1 MMQHSNWWGEV
12 MPMLI
17 IRHKIKDYAT
27 FKKTF
32 DGHKTAQT
40 AAGLSNPRIYRSAD
54 NPDET
59 VILFD
64 AQDIAKAKAFGAS
77 PDLKSAMAAA
87 GVIDKPDVYF
97 LNPAD

>member
-1 MMQHSNWWGEV
+1 

-17 IRHKIKDYAT
+17 IRHTIKDYAM

-32 DGHKTAQT
+32 DGHKAAQT

-54 NPDET
+54 NPNET

-64 AQDIAKAKAFGAS
+64 AQDVAKAKAFGAS
-77 PDLKSAMAAA
+77 PDLKSAMTAA
-87 GVIDKPDVYF
+87 GVVDKPDVYF
-97 LNPAD
+97 LNPAS